1 MEDDDDD
8 DYSIDAS
15 PTKPS
20 PSCSKRS
27 ELLLRRKTRTV
38 QENYDIQTKRAPVTQ
53 WPCGTPHQ
61 QPRLDLVSAWELRE
75 EQLFEA
81 DRLDCLRAQQEPLRV
96 RSVPASQNFN
106 SLQSMLE
113 SQEMPMQQASPEP
126 EATEQLLSKPSSIVQ
141 EILRDFCSS
150 PTYVEEQL
158 PTDDAS
164 PWFRFRSKKI
174 KTFGHK
180 RPTAIAASTADD
192 EDRLSCSSE
201 LSVQEDYTTQVPTTT
216 HCAFDANSSQKICE
230 NLLNLS
236 AFFSQNNVNK
246 SIDLP
251 DMQVDPKNCTAIE
264 AMDYEQEDATDVVED
279 MGYFLGSTEQCKF
292 YDENC
297 DIKITDDAEFSL
309 FSERS
314 RLLTRETPLKVGQS
328 QDTSLCGDWFK
339 ADFIT
344 QKLKVPL
351 DKTETQNLS
360 TSNAHLKAKE
370 SELLEGIPL
379 SEWQPIDIAPS
390 ANINLISASEK
401 KELQATDCKQLELI
415 AFSEWQPD
423 ASEFRTV
430 SSKPIKVFEQ
440 HQKEAAKLMADVEA
454 SYTQKPSEVVNGR
467 DSAGIQFRTASN
479 KTMKIT
485 EEMRR
490 KAAMLMADL
499 ETVVENQSDAQG
511 SQMDRIPGSS
521 PNKTLEAPKQMQK
534 GDVNSLA
541 ELGMNTAKREEVT
554 ADCEMLDGIPF
565 SEWQPMDIPDSKPT
579 PAESYVCS
587 QLDMIPFSEWQ
598 PMDIPDAVEF
608 RTASNKTIQV
618 SEEKQQEAA
627 KFMADIEA
635 SYSQK
640 IGADRSI
647 VNIDSD
653 VSVNVE
659 FRTASNKIVKLTEE
673 MRQRAAM
680 LMADLETGSLN
691 PQETTKEQLEEVQK
705 NANEGS
711 EANQN
716 RSLHS
721 EISENIEFRTASNKI
736 VKLTDEMRQ
745 RAAMLMADLEVGSL
759 NQQEEEKE
767 QLDKVQLKRCAP
779 RNISESVV
787 FGNLSRKLTTEED
800 IEKGIPEPTSDSI
813 DGITPFA
820 PETRIGLITATPQP
834 NLVTQKNSETLNVP
848 FETPKCTPEL
858 QSSLTQLSERS
869 PLDKATKSSII
880 TRRNLLSLNKRRK
893 QKRDAENCSA
903 DAGRTPI
910 RRFAPMAASTSTPMP
925 NRKDSVEGEAQRV
938 MRDRSCS
945 QESPRVHR
953 ERVGK
958 RKSEEALSP
967 IYAPTTKTRRLGL
980 SRIRNKSNHD
990 I

>member
-15 PTKPS
+15 PTKS
-20 PSCSKRS
+20 RHSCSKRS
-27 ELLLRRKTRTV
+27 ERLLRRKTRTV
-38 QENYDIQTKRAPVTQ
+38 QENYDSQTKRAPATQ
-53 WPCGTPHQ
+53 WPCGTQ
-61 QPRLDLVSAWELRE
+61 SCQDSVSAWELHE

-96 RSVPASQNFN
+96 RAVPASQNFH

-113 SQEMPMQQASPEP
+113 SQDMLIEQALPEP
-126 EATEQLLSKPSSIVQ
+126 EATEQLLSKPSSIVV

-158 PTDDAS
+158 PTDDDS
-164 PWFRFRSKKI
+164 PWFRFRGKKI

-180 RPTAIAASTADD
+180 RPTAIAATTADD

-201 LSVQEDYTTQVPTTT
+201 LSVQEDNTTQVPTTT
-216 HCAFDANSSQKICE
+216 HCNFDVNSSQKICE

-251 DMQVDPKNCTAIE
+251 DIDPKSCLAIE
-264 AMDYEQEDATDVVED
+264 ANDYEQEDATDVVED
-279 MGYFLGSTEQCKF
+279 MGYFLGSTEQCKLL
-292 YDENC
+292 DENC
-297 DIKITDDAEFSL
+297 DIKIADEPEFSL

-314 RLLTRETPLKVGQS
+314 RLLTRKTPLKAGQS
-328 QDTSLCGDWFK
+328 QEANLCGDWFK
-339 ADFIT
+339 ADFVT

-351 DKTETQNLS
+351 DKTQTNET
-360 TSNAHLKAKE
+360 TE
-370 SELLEGIPL
+370 TELLEGIPF
-379 SEWQPIDIAPS
+379 SEWQPMDIAHSTNKVSKASTNRNS
-390 ANINLISASEK
+390 ALEQK
-401 KELQATDCKQLELI
+401 QLQATDCKQPELI

-423 ASEFRTV
+423 VTEFRTA
-430 SSKPIKVFEQ
+430 SSKPIKVSEQ
-440 HQKEAAKLMADVEA
+440 HQKEAGKLMADLEA
-454 SYTQKPSEVVNGR
+454 SYIQKPSEVVNGR
-467 DSAGIQFRTASN
+467 DSAAIQFRTASN
-479 KTMKIT
+479 KTMQIT

-499 ETVVENQSDAQG
+499 ETVVGNPPELQEL
-511 SQMDRIPGSS
+511 QMDRMPGYHSA
-521 PNKTLEAPKQMQK
+521 PNKTLKAPKQIPK
-534 GDVNSLA
+534 T
-541 ELGMNTAKREEVT
+541 ELDMNTSKREEVT
-554 ADCEMLDGIPF
+554 TDCEMLDGIPL
-565 SEWQPMDIPDSKPT
+565 SEWQPMDIPDSNQT

-598 PMDIPDAVEF
+598 PMDIPDAVQF
-608 RTASNKTIQV
+608 RTASNKAIEV
-618 SEEKQQEAA
+618 SEEQQKQAA
-627 KFMADIEA
+627 KLMADIEA
-635 SYSQK
+635 SYSQQM
-640 IGADRSI
+640 GADRSDR
-647 VNIDSD
+647 NLDSE
-653 VSVNVE
+653 VE
-659 FRTASNKIVKLTEE
+659 FRTASNKIVKLTDE

-680 LMADLETGSLN
+680 LMADLETGNLSS
-691 PQETTKEQLEEVQK
+691 QETTKEQLDKVQRS
-705 NANEGS
+705 AIDGS
-711 EANQN
+711 EANQ
-716 RSLHS
+716 
-721 EISENIEFRTASNKI
+721 NIEFRTASNKI

-745 RAAMLMADLEVGSL
+745 RAAMLMADLEFG
-759 NQQEEEKE
+759 QQEEEKE
-767 QLDKVQLKRCAP
+767 HLAKIKLKKCASG
-779 RNISESVV
+779 NISESVDK
-787 FGNLSRKLTTEED
+787 SRKLITAED
-800 IEKGIPEPTSDSI
+800 IESEKRIPEPTCEFF
-813 DGITPFA
+813 DGIVPLE
-820 PETRIGLITATPQP
+820 PETRMGQITATPQQP
-834 NLVTQKNSETLNVP
+834 QLVTQKNSETLNVP

-893 QKRDAENCSA
+893 QKRDADNCSA

-925 NRKDSVEGEAQRV
+925 SRKDNVEGESQRV